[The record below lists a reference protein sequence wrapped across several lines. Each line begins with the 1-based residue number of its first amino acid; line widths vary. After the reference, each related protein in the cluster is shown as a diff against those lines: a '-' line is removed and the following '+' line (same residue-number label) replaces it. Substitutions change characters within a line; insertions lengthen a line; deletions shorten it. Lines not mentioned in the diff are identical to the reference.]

1 MSSPLRVLKFGG
13 TSVGSPER
21 LLQVLELVSA
31 ERARGPVAVVVSAMG
46 DTTDWLLEAV
56 ELAKRGELMGALEL
70 ARRVAGLAEDNTARV
85 REALAAR
92 GLARGEAHEHL
103 RDGRALVAGQVAE
116 LRTLLEGVAI
126 LREGTPQT
134 RDLVMSFGERM
145 SATVVAALLTLR
157 GLPATF
163 VDARD
168 WCVTDDGFGRAAV
181 SVREAEARLAELAK
195 GWGERLPVHTGFLG
209 RTADGRTTTLGRN
222 GSDYTAAL
230 LASGLD
236 ACEVVIW
243 TDVSGVMTA
252 DPSLVREAYPVP
264 RLTYFEG
271 IELASLGLKMLH
283 PRTMIPL
290 MAKGIPLCIRNT
302 MRPDDAG
309 TRVDER
315 GGGDVDRPS
324 CVTSLEDMA
333 LFDLQAKVHG
343 ERIQVGRRA
352 TRALGEAGVAVWLET
367 QAPRGSGVAIVT
379 LEADAPRAKA
389 ALEAELAA
397 ELASGDLD
405 PVRVSGKVTLLTLVA
420 EAMGRTPNV
429 AGRFFSALGN
439 VGVNVLASGQGASSR
454 AVSAVIAA
462 DDTPVAVRTVHA
474 AFNLA
479 EERVSLFVT
488 GKGVVGGALLSQL
501 AAQAEV
507 LRRDYG
513 VRLSLVG
520 VADSQRA
527 LLADASDEAGL
538 EPATAQARLARE
550 GVPLEARPLPRVLDE
565 LRRMPAPV
573 LVDCTAADGMEALY
587 HEAFRRGVHVV
598 AANKKPL
605 TIETEARDALLAH
618 AAASHRAYRYETTV
632 GAALPIID
640 TLKNLVRTGDRVQLV
655 EGSMSGT
662 LGYLTSE
669 LMRGV
674 PLSEAVRVA
683 KELGYTEPAPQDD
696 LSGLDAARKGL
707 ILARELGMKVSMSE
721 VVVEPLV
728 PAALLATRDLGA
740 FFEAL
745 RRYEPEMTA
754 RVAELSSKG
763 RVLRYLVRIDPSAPA
778 GAPRVR
784 AAPTA
789 VDAEHPAAHLRG
801 TESFVAFT
809 TERYASYPLI
819 VRGAGAGGAV
829 TAAGVL
835 ADVLALSQSLRG
847 R

>member
-1 MSSPLRVLKFGG
+1 MSAFSRVLKFGG

-21 LLQVLELVSA
+21 LSQVLELVAA
-31 ERARGPVAVVVSAMG
+31 ERAHGPVAVVVSAMG

-70 ARRVAGLAEDNTARV
+70 GRRVAGLAEDCTARV
-85 REALAAR
+85 VEALGAR
-92 GLARGEAHEHL
+92 GLATGAAP
-103 RDGRALVAGQVAE
+103 DGRALVAPLVAE

-145 SATVVAALLTLR
+145 SATIVSALLTLR

-163 VDARD
+163 VDARG
-168 WCVTDDGFGRAAV
+168 WCLTDDTFGRAVV
-181 SVREAEARLAELAK
+181 STREAEARLASLAAT
-195 GWGERLPVHTGFLG
+195 WGERVPVHTGFLG

-230 LASGLD
+230 LASGLG
-236 ACEVVIW
+236 AREVVIW

-283 PRTMIPL
+283 PRTMVPL

-302 MRPDDAG
+302 MRPDDPG
-309 TRVDER
+309 TRIDER

-352 TRALGEAGVAVWLET
+352 TRALGEAGVPVWLET

-479 EERVSLFVT
+479 EERVSLFVV
-488 GKGVVGGALLSQL
+488 GKGVVGGALMAQL
-501 AAQAEV
+501 AAQTEV

-520 VADSQRA
+520 VADSSRA
-527 LLADASDEAGL
+527 LFDERGLDAAGAH
-538 EPATAQARLARE
+538 ERLARE
-550 GVPLEARPLPRVLDE
+550 GVSLEARPLSSWLDE
-565 LRRMPAPV
+565 LRRLPAPV
-573 LVDCTAADGMEALY
+573 LVDCTAADDMERLY

-605 TIETEARDALLAH
+605 TIETEARDALLRS

-640 TLKNLVRTGDRVQLV
+640 TLKNLVRTGDRVHLV

-674 PLSEAVRVA
+674 PLAEAVRVA
-683 KELGYTEPAPQDD
+683 KELGYTEPSPQDD

-728 PAALLATRDLGA
+728 PSALLATRDLSA

-745 RRYEPEMTA
+745 AAHEPEMSA
-754 RVAELSSKG
+754 RVAELSRAG
-763 RVLRYLVRIDPSAPA
+763 RVLRYLVRIDPGAPP
-778 GAPRVR
+778 GTPRVR
-784 AAPTA
+784 AAPIA

-809 TERYASYPLI
+809 TERYARYPLI